1 MVPRAI
7 PLSMIGASAAHA
19 APVDEPPGSP
29 TLSPVSV
36 DGDVISEAEIAR
48 EMQHHPSADP
58 HRARTQAARALVVR
72 RLLQRESEATGLRA
86 DAHPMVGETH
96 EEACIRTLV
105 QRQLESA
112 APADRAA
119 CQRYY
124 EQNRSALRRP
134 DQCRV
139 RHILLAAAPDD
150 APARDDARRRAEAV
164 LQALRDTP
172 TTFAELAARHS
183 ACPSRERGGD
193 LGWIGRGSTTA
204 EFERQVLRL
213 PPGLAGSSIESRYGY
228 HVVTVDEVR
237 RGDALSYDEAL
248 PLIANHLEKV
258 AAHNAMHRYLAAL
271 FERHEVRGLDE
282 PEAFA

>member
-164 LQALRDTP
+164 LQALRDTRP
-172 TTFAELAARHS
+172 PSPSWPRATRHARRAS
-183 ACPSRERGGD
+183 AVAI
-193 LGWIGRGSTTA
+193 WA
-204 EFERQVLRL
+204 
-213 PPGLAGSSIESRYGY
+213 GLAGDPPRRNSSGRYCGSRP
-228 HVVTVDEVR
+228 VSR
-237 RGDALSYDEAL
+237 
-248 PLIANHLEKV
+248 
-258 AAHNAMHRYLAAL
+258 AARSSPAT
-271 FERHEVRGLDE
+271 DTTW
-282 PEAFA
+282 